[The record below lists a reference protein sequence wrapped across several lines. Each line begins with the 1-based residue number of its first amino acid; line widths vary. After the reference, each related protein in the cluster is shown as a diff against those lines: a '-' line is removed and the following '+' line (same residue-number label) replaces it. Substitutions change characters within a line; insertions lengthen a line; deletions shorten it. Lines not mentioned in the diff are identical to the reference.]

1 MKDTSIFQNYVFD
14 RETGWRK
21 DLSANIE
28 EGTRVLCLYRV
39 SSDKQLYHNSND
51 EADIPM
57 QRVRCREV
65 CEQQGWTIVCELQE
79 EGISGHKVRAENRD
93 KIQLIKEY
101 ALKKQFD
108 ILMVFMFD
116 RIGRIADET
125 PFVVEWLVRNG
136 IRVWSAQEGE
146 QRIENNMDKLIN
158 YLHFWQADSESVKT
172 SVRTAN
178 SLKILTEQ
186 GYFTGGTCP
195 YGYKFVKSGRLNK
208 KKQPVN
214 DLAINEEEAQ
224 IVKRIFEWAELWG
237 YGGQR
242 IANLLNEKGI
252 KNRKGMNWHPS
263 SIQGI
268 LKNYLY
274 TGILQNGDA
283 WAERKDL
290 IIISAESFSKVK
302 AMLAAR
308 SRKNEAIRSAPLN
321 TRGNSLLSGMVFCGH
336 CGARLCVTTSGKG
349 RKKRDGTDTVRTRY
363 TCQTKSRTH
372 GDCDGQTG
380 YTVERLDKIVEE
392 VILSLFRRVEKM
404 DKSEII
410 GRNFRNSQNTQKALL
425 QKVKRDYEKAEE
437 DLQKLKAEVIKA
449 ITGESSFSPEL
460 LNNIIGEKEQEC
472 CRLKEAYQKADQELK
487 NAASQFTKMGEQYD
501 ELLEWS
507 SAYESAPMAAK
518 KMIVSHLIERV
529 DVFRGYKLK
538 IKLNISI
545 EQFFD
550 GLSEIDENSAQIPA

>member
-1 MKDTSIFQNYVFD
+1 MNTTSIFTNYVFNKQ
-14 RETGWRK
+14 TGWREN
-21 DLSANIE
+21 LPANIP
-28 EGTRVLCLYRV
+28 EGTRVLNLYRV
-39 SSDKQLYHNSND
+39 SSDKQLYHDSNN

-57 QRVRCREV
+57 QRVRCREF
-65 CEQQGWTIVCELQE
+65 CEQRGWTVVCELQE
-79 EGISGHKVRAENRD
+79 EGVSGHKVRAENRD

-101 ALKKQFD
+101 ALQKKFD
-108 ILMVFMFD
+108 ILLVFMFD
-116 RIGRIADET
+116 RLGRIANET
-125 PFVVEWLVRNG
+125 PFVVEWFIRNG
-136 IRVWSAQEGE
+136 IRVWSTQEGE
-146 QRIENNMDKLIN
+146 QRIDSNVDKLIN
-158 YLHFWQADSESVKT
+158 YIRFWQADGESVKT
-172 SVRTAN
+172 SIRTAN

-186 GYFTGGTCP
+186 GYFTGGLCP

-214 DLAINEEEAQ
+214 DLAINDEEAQ
-224 IVKRIFEWAELWG
+224 VVRQIFEWAELWG

-252 KNRKGMNWHPS
+252 KNRSGMNWHPS

-268 LKNYLY
+268 LRNNLY
-274 TGILQNGDA
+274 MGILQNGDA

-290 IIISAESFSKVK
+290 VIISAESFSKVK

-321 TRGNSLLSGMVFCGH
+321 TRGNSLLSGMIFCGH

-380 YTVERLDKIVEE
+380 YTVERLDRIIEE
-392 VILSLFRRVEKM
+392 IILSLFRRVEKM
-404 DKSEII
+404 DKSEIL
-410 GRNFRNSQNTQKALL
+410 GRNFKNSQNTQKALL

-472 CRLKEAYQKADQELK
+472 NQLKEAYHKADQELK
-487 NAASQFTKMGEQYD
+487 NAANQLTKMGEQYD
-501 ELLEWS
+501 ELLEWA
-507 SAYESAPMAAK
+507 SAYKGAPMAAK

-550 GLSEIDENSAQIPA
+550 GLSDIEEISTQIPA

>member
-1 MKDTSIFQNYVFD
+1 MNTTSIFTNYVFNKQ
-14 RETGWRK
+14 TGWRENPP
-21 DLSANIE
+21 ANIP
-28 EGTRVLCLYRV
+28 EGTRALCLYRV
-39 SSDKQLYHNSND
+39 SSDKQLYHDANN

-57 QRVRCREV
+57 QRVRCREF
-65 CEQQGWTIVCELQE
+65 CEQRGWTVVCELQE
-79 EGISGHKVRAENRD
+79 EGVSGHKVRAENRD

-101 ALKKQFD
+101 ALQKKFD
-108 ILMVFMFD
+108 ILLVFMFD
-116 RIGRIADET
+116 RLGRIADET
-125 PFVVEWLVRNG
+125 PFVVEWFIRNG
-136 IRVWSAQEGE
+136 IRVWSTQEGE
-146 QRIENNMDKLIN
+146 QRIDSNVDKLIN
-158 YLHFWQADSESVKT
+158 YIRFWQADGESVKT
-172 SVRTAN
+172 SIRTAN

-186 GYFTGGTCP
+186 GYFTGGLCP

-224 IVKRIFEWAELWG
+224 IVRQVFEWAELWG

-242 IANLLNEKGI
+242 IANLLNAKGI
-252 KNRKGMNWHPS
+252 KNRSGINWHPS

-268 LKNYLY
+268 LKNDLY

-290 IIISAESFSKVK
+290 IIISAESFNKVK
-302 AMLAAR
+302 GMLAAR
-308 SRKNEAIRSAPLN
+308 SRKNEAVRSTPLN

-380 YTVERLDKIVEE
+380 YTVERLDKIIEE

-404 DKSEII
+404 DKSEILC
-410 GRNFRNSQNTQKALL
+410 RNFENSKNTQKVLL

-437 DLQKLKAEVIKA
+437 DLKKLKAEVVKA

-472 CRLKEAYQKADQELK
+472 SRLKEAYRKADQDLK
-487 NAASQFTKMGEQYD
+487 NAANQLTKMGEQYD

-507 SAYESAPMAAK
+507 SAYKNAPMAAK

-545 EQFFD
+545 EQFLD
-550 GLSEIDENSAQIPA
+550 GLSEMDESSIGISA